1 MQSGPDAWSAVDDYV
16 VNELVEE
23 DAELVAARQ
32 SARHAGLPSHEVTP
46 NQGKLLAPTQFSG
59 PASEPD

>member
-32 SARHAGLPSHEVTP
+32 SARHAGLPSH
-46 NQGKLLAPTQFSG
+46 
-59 PASEPD
+59 